1 MCQSPIS
8 NGYAY
13 RFYTSST
20 SPNTPFYLYKVPA
33 NAVEAP
39 IFSPAEGAVAADGS
53 FTSPFLLTIT
63 CATEGAQIYYT
74 LDGTDPSSSESRLL
88 YQSPLS
94 ISVTTTLRA
103 IATNGTDNS
112 KEVKVTYLQIKG
124 YAESIAEF
132 IAMAPTSAFEL
143 RLTQAQEAV
152 IIGITSVPQH
162 VYLQDKSGK
171 GIILHM
177 QDLNLPENVGL
188 GYQIVGSVFGTLG
201 EYEGK
206 PRIENIQFSEDI
218 SFLAGARP
226 KPIVVEEIT
235 DTTYARYPLVLVS
248 IRDITFNQ
256 EGEICKAGNT
266 YTCRDAFGVMSGKNV
281 PESTTRCHVTSIL
294 GTYGNLTYQIMPV
307 VEADIDTQGALAA
320 LPTISPIGGETSE
333 TAVQTER
340 VSIMPA
346 SNTTVWIDN
355 VRHAYEFNVPITQSP
370 HALTLTAKRDFYQD
384 NSVTLWYSSSQPST
398 PTYFSSMDFPEEKPR
413 KTIINNQLV
422 IIHHTGIY
430 NAQGVRMR

>member
-1 MCQSPIS
+1 M
-8 NGYAY
+8 
-13 RFYTSST
+13 
-20 SPNTPFYLYKVPA
+20 
-33 NAVEAP
+33 
-39 IFSPAEGAVAADGS
+39 
-53 FTSPFLLTIT
+53 
-63 CATEGAQIYYT
+63 
-74 LDGTDPSSSESRLL
+74 L

-103 IATNGTDNS
+103 IATKGTDNS

-143 RLTQAQEAV
+143 RLAQAQEAV
-152 IIGITSVPQH
+152 ISGITSVPQH

-171 GIILHM
+171 GIMLSNVSM
-177 QDLNLPENVGL
+177 PENVGI
-188 GYQIVGSVFGTLG
+188 GHQIIGSLRGTLG

-226 KPIVVEEIT
+226 KPIVVEAIT

-256 EGEICKAGNT
+256 EGKICKAGNT

-281 PESTTRCHVTSIL
+281 PESTTRCHVTGIL

-355 VRHAYEFNVPITQSP
+355 VRHAHEFNVPITQSP

-398 PTYFSSMDFPEEKPR
+398 PTCFSSMDFPEEKSR